1 MHKVIVILAS
11 VLVIAIGTWL
21 GVYLWRTYQSADRDS
36 TAISATADIPDQ
48 TAASSQAI
56 SSPVPETS
64 ASQKPDVQPDELVV
78 PGELLVADPPEGF
91 ARSAEQM
98 GFAVLEVTQ
107 LRELEMAIYRVAIPR
122 GTKVPE
128 ARKLLA
134 SRFPGVAIDAH
145 RVFETQGVKEY
156 KKQTARPIAG
166 WPAASVSCGAGIRIG
181 QIDSPV
187 DTSHPALK
195 GQRIEFRS
203 FHKES
208 RKPGPADH
216 GTAVAAMLVGKPAW
230 GGLLPGAELMAANMF
245 EVNEA
250 GKVIGS
256 GMGLLRAIDWMA
268 QKGVQVVNLSVAGGD
283 NKVVRKAFQKAQE
296 KGLILVAAAGNW
308 GSAKR
313 PAYPAAY
320 RDVIAVTAL
329 DQKRKIY
336 KKANSG
342 AYIDFA
348 APGVRIYAA
357 VPRGGRVMSGTSFAT
372 PYIAVLLAMHIEA
385 GAPKSAGTLRELLS
399 RRVLDLGDP
408 GRDNIFGYGVVKL
421 RPKCQ

>member
-1 MHKVIVILAS
+1 
-11 VLVIAIGTWL
+11 
-21 GVYLWRTYQSADRDS
+21 
-36 TAISATADIPDQ
+36 
-48 TAASSQAI
+48 
-56 SSPVPETS
+56 
-64 ASQKPDVQPDELVV
+64 
-78 PGELLVADPPEGF
+78 
-91 ARSAEQM
+91 M

-329 DQKRKIY
+329 DQKRRIY

-385 GAPKSAGTLRELLS
+385 GAPKSPGTLRQLLS
-399 RRVLDLGDP
+399 GRVLDLGDP
-408 GRDNIFGYGVVKL
+408 GRDDIFGYGIVKL